1 MAWWQKLFHH
11 QQESPA
17 DDNGDQLV
25 TNLVTAILHHHRLLG
40 EILLQ
45 LPRVYDPATSGAVG
59 IAWQGNQLVL
69 KINSQELVKLRID
82 DAQILLEHEALHVIW
97 RHPLRYAAY
106 PHQGLVQ
113 LATDVAVNQYLP
125 AAPAG
130 TVTLGQL
137 ERLLRQR
144 LPEKQDSQDYLAV
157 LEKLSPE
164 ERDRLHRAG
173 IKLNGNHKGK
183 KAAPGKNTPTT
194 DTHDG
199 WYHHGNSVTVNQQ
212 VRIGKIRQLLQKAWS
227 QTPQRDRGLL
237 PGEIQQQLNMHP
249 TKVATPLWQ
258 EVLRRQLGS
267 VVAGKQESHARFNRR
282 QPLRMDLPGQVSHL
296 VPDLQIFVDNSGSV
310 PDKELARAIDA
321 INGMVKQFRL
331 SATVYT
337 FDAHVNSPGQKLRP
351 GVKVKRERHGGGGT
365 SFQSVFDFLCHQRI
379 AKRAVV
385 IIITD
390 GWGETTIR
398 NHHYQNVYWLLTTE
412 RGQLSVPSRANHVF
426 ELKERPNNG

>member
-1 MAWWQKLFHH
+1 MAWWQKIFHH
-11 QQESPA
+11 QQKPPA
-17 DDNGDQLV
+17 GENGDQLV
-25 TNLVTAILHHHRLLG
+25 TSLVTTILHHHRLLG
-40 EILLQ
+40 EVLLQ
-45 LPRVYDPATSGAVG
+45 LPRVYDSVASGATG
-59 IAWQGNQLVL
+59 LAWQGNQLVL
-69 KINSQELVKLRID
+69 KINPRELAKLRTD
-82 DAQILLEHEALHVIW
+82 DAQILLEHEALHVFW

-137 ERLLRQR
+137 ERLLHQR

-157 LEKLSPE
+157 LEGLSSE
-164 ERDRLHRAG
+164 EQDRLHRAG
-173 IKLNGNHKGK
+173 IKLNGDRKGK
-183 KAAPGKNTPTT
+183 KAAPGKNTLTA

-199 WYHHGNSVTVNQQ
+199 WYHHGNSVAVNQQ

-237 PGEIQQQLNMHP
+237 PGEIRQQLNMHP
-249 TKVATPLWQ
+249 TKASTPLWQ
-258 EVLRRQLGS
+258 IVLRRQLGS
-267 VVAGKQESHARFNRR
+267 VVNGKQESRARFNRR

-310 PDKELARAIDA
+310 PDKELAWALDA
-321 INGMVKQFRL
+321 INGMVKQFHL

-337 FDAHVNSPGQKLRP
+337 FDAHVNFPGQKLRP

-365 SFQSVFDFLCHQRI
+365 SFQSIFDFLRHQRI
-379 AKRAVV
+379 SKRAVV
-385 IIITD
+385 VIITD
-390 GWGETTIR
+390 GWGEATLR
-398 NHHYQNVYWLLTTE
+398 DHHYQNVYWLLTTE
-412 RGQLSVPSRANHVF
+412 RGQLSVSARASHVF
-426 ELKERPNNG
+426 ELKEKSDNG

>member
-11 QQESPA
+11 QQEQPA
-17 DDNGDQLV
+17 GENGDQLV
-25 TNLVTAILHHHRLLG
+25 TSLVTAILHHHRLLG

-45 LPRVYDPATSGAVG
+45 LPRVYDPTTSGVVG
-59 IAWQGNQLVL
+59 LAWQGNQLVL
-69 KINSQELVKLRID
+69 KINSRELAKLRID

-113 LATDVAVNQYLP
+113 LATDVAVNQYLS

-237 PGEIQQQLNMHP
+237 PGEIRQQLNMHP

-258 EVLRRQLGS
+258 AVLRRQLGS
-267 VVAGKQESHARFNRR
+267 IVNGKQESHARFNRR

-365 SFQSVFDFLCHQRI
+365 SFQSVFDFLRYQRI
-379 AKRAVV
+379 AKCAVV

-390 GWGETTIR
+390 GWGEATIR
-398 NHHYQNVYWLLTTE
+398 NHHYQNVYWLLATE
-412 RGQLSVPSRANHVF
+412 RGQLSVPSRANHAF